1 MFERL
6 QEIFGQAAKRG
17 VVAEPVGESSGDC
30 PKGPKGD
37 TCRKRRAKRRKRRMY
52 RYGAFGPVFYNRTGT
67 PRSSA
72 LKGNGNG
79 GGNGAPSNGG
89 GNGGGGNGAA
99 PMGASREDVMG
110 VMAQALGLVEFTG
123 VNHTFGGSGV
133 TWQGFEVANPLAMKM
148 RHGGPTIGG
157 PGFKS
162 DPGPVGGVIDPAKSP
177 GLGFRSEGA
186 WRVWHSALAVMDKDK
201 AIPRNQVFM
210 AALARAGVKVSDLDP
225 AESRLIE
232 MGIEWYLSDPGST
245 SAKRGGGGFGI
256 GGGGGDVQGA
266 EKYVG
271 GMGAP

>member
-6 QEIFGQAAKRG
+6 QNTLGRLARQPKAANS
-17 VVAEPVGESSGDC
+17 VEESADC
-30 PKGPKGD
+30 PKGPKGEA
-37 TCRKRRAKRRKRRMY
+37 CRKRRAKRRRRRQY
-52 RYGAFGPVFYNRTGT
+52 RYGAFGPVFYDKTGT

-72 LKGNGNG
+72 LKGQVSGADAPTAGNG
-79 GGNGAPSNGG
+79 GATGTGGAM
-89 GNGGGGNGAA
+89 A
-99 PMGASREDVMG
+99 ASREG
-110 VMAQALGLVEFTG
+110 VVGVLAQVLGLVEFTG

-133 TWQGFEVANPLAMKM
+133 TWQGYQVANPLAMKM

-157 PGFKS
+157 PGFYN
-162 DPGPVGGVIDPAKSP
+162 DPGPTGGVIDPKKSP

-201 AIPRNQVFM
+201 VIPRNQVFM
-210 AALARAGVKVSDLDP
+210 AALARSGVRLGDLDP

-256 GGGGGDVQGA
+256 DGGGDVQSA
-266 EKYVG
+266 DKYMG
-271 GMGAP
+271 GKGAP